1 LWATDGKLQAEKYI
15 EKPSCFE
22 VERGTLTKATNMQQ
36 VKQDVV
42 SE

>member
-1 LWATDGKLQAEKYI
+1 MANSRLKKNI

-22 VERGTLTKATNMQQ
+22 VERGTLTKATKMQQ